1 MSGVAANKVSI
12 AKTAMIMGKI
22 VLGLGQVVS
31 RQPDLQKEE
40 YPGPQWDSN
49 FLKLFFM
56 GKNAHPLIC
65 VHVRR

>member
-1 MSGVAANKVSI
+1 
-12 AKTAMIMGKI
+12 MIMGKI